1 MADDRSKGI
10 AFDAVRIKLASPEII
25 LSWSCG
31 AVTKPETINYRTQK
45 PEKDGLFCERI
56 FGPIKDYECNCGK
69 YKGMKN
75 KGIVCERCGV
85 EVTLS
90 KVRRERMGHIDLAT
104 PVVHIWYYKVPS
116 SRIGLLL
123 DTSLLKLERVI
134 YYESYAVI
142 SPGDTPYKVGDII
155 TTGEYDKIIQKQPEG
170 FTALMGGGAILELLK
185 NVNIEDLSL
194 SLRSLMKVESSPDKR
209 RAVLRRLQVVEAL
222 RNSGISP
229 EHMVITILPV
239 IPPDLRPLV
248 PLEGG
253 RYASSDLNDLYRRVI
268 TRNNRLKNMIT
279 AKAPEIILR
288 NEKRMLQEAVDALL
302 DNSRRKRPVLGRGQR
317 PLKSLADSLKGKQGR
332 FRQNLLGKRVDY
344 SGRSVIVVGP
354 ELKIYQCGIPRVM
367 ALELFKPFIV
377 RRLAEEGYAQS
388 IKSARRLLERG
399 AKEVWDILE
408 EVVKDHPVLL
418 NRAPTLHR
426 LSIQA
431 FMPVLVGGKAIRL
444 HPLVCIPF
452 NADFDGDQMAVHVP
466 LSFEAQAESIGLMNS
481 ANNILSPANGS
492 PISIPSQDI
501 IIGLYY
507 LTKERM
513 GAKGEGKSFAGL
525 PEVEHALESGKCE
538 LHARIRYLLSDKTIT
553 TTPGRVIFSRILPDG
568 IDFVNKPVDKKVL
581 SGLIEKTIRK
591 LGNYEA
597 VRFLDRLKDIGFEY
611 ATISGT
617 TIGIDDMVIPANKE
631 KLINKAY
638 KEVEDVHKARE
649 DGVITE
655 AERYNRVVDI
665 WSKTVSEI
673 EKSSVEVLS
682 KDKNGFNPLYLM
694 MTSEARGNIDQVRQI
709 TGLRGLMTK
718 PQRHREAGETIETPI
733 RSNLKE
739 GLSVVEYFI
748 STHGARKGLTDTALK
763 TSQAGYLTRKLVDVA
778 QDVII
783 IMEDCGAVRGTN
795 VTAIKEGEDVI
806 QPLHER
812 IRGRFALEDVVNPI
826 TSQIIVFAGEEITDE
841 KAIEIEECGI
851 DSVIIR
857 SVLTCEAGKGLCQKC
872 YGRNLATGRLVEIG
886 EAVGVMAAQS
896 IGEPGTQLT
905 LRTFHIGGT
914 ATRITWESFMKAPFD
929 GNVEYKNLRIAE
941 IKEEEFIN
949 LSRNG
954 KLILKGKDK
963 EISYNVP
970 YGAVLNVRD
979 KDLVVKEEP
988 LFEWD
993 PYSFVILAEKKGKIK
1008 LQNMTENLTYRLEY
1022 DERIGSKQ
1030 PVIMEHKRIH
1040 PEVKIFVGEKAV
1052 WSYILPTGAYIFVND
1067 GEEVNEGRLLAKL
1080 PREISR
1086 TRDITVGLPRVTQ
1099 LFEARRPRNVAV
1111 VSEIDGI
1118 CEFGRIEKGQRL
1130 LKVVGEHE
1138 KRIYRIPVSK
1148 HIIVYDG
1155 QKIKASNKLCE
1166 GEIEPHDILR
1176 VKGVNAVEEYL
1187 VNQIQEVYRLQGVKI
1202 DDKHIAIIVRQMLSK
1217 VKVVDPGDTTFI
1229 EGEIVEKWRAFEE
1242 NEKAKKLGLKPAIT
1256 NPVLLG
1262 ITRAILTTDSF
1273 ISAASFQETT
1283 RVLTDASLSAK
1294 SDKLH
1299 GIKENVIVGNLIPV
1313 GTGLTS
1319 YRKIKIKK
1327 TDKVLPVKD
1336 KQAKAEMLETANK
1349 TVEHNKNEASDKRRK
1364 GK

>member
-1 MADDRSKGI
+1 MANDRNKGT
-10 AFDAVRIKLASPEII
+10 AFDAIRIKLASPEAI
-25 LSWSCG
+25 LSWSYG
-31 AVTKPETINYRTQK
+31 EVTKPETINYRTQK

-56 FGPIKDYECNCGK
+56 FGPVKDYECNCGK
-69 YKGMKN
+69 YKGLKN
-75 KGIVCERCGV
+75 KGVVCERCGV

-90 KVRRERMGHIDLAT
+90 KVRRERMGHIELAT
-104 PVVHIWYYKVPS
+104 PVVHIWYYKAPP

-123 DTSLLKLERVI
+123 DQSLIKLERVI

-142 SPGDTPYKVGDII
+142 SPGNTSYKVGDVI
-155 TTGEYDKIIQKQPEG
+155 TTSEYNKIIQEKPEG
-170 FTALMGGGAILELLK
+170 FVALMGAKAIFELLK
-185 NVNIEDLSL
+185 SVNIEDLSL
-194 SLRSLMKVESSPDKR
+194 SLRSLIKVESSPDKR
-209 RAVLRRLQVVEAL
+209 RAILKRLQIVEAL

-229 EHMVITILPV
+229 EYMVITVLPV
-239 IPPDLRPLV
+239 VPPDLRPLV

-268 TRNNRLKNMIT
+268 TRNNRLKNMIA

-317 PLKSLADSLKGKQGR
+317 PLKSLSDSLKGKQGR

-367 ALELFKPFIV
+367 AIELFKPFVI
-377 RRLAEEGYAQS
+377 RRLAEQGYAQS

-399 AKEVWDILE
+399 AKEVWDILQ
-408 EVVKDHPVLL
+408 EVVKHHPVLL

-426 LSIQA
+426 LSMQA
-431 FMPVLVGGKAIRL
+431 FMPVLTDGKAIRL

-466 LSFEAQAESIGLMNS
+466 LSLEARIESMGLMNS

-501 IIGLYY
+501 IIGIYY
-507 LTKERM
+507 LTKERIS
-513 GAKGEGKSFAGL
+513 AKGEGGLFASL
-525 PEVEHALESGKCE
+525 SEVEHALESGKCD
-538 LHARIRYLLSDKTIT
+538 LHARIRYRVLDKIIT
-553 TTPGRVIFSRILPDG
+553 TTPGRILFSRILPNG
-568 IDFVNKPVDKKVL
+568 IDFVNKVVNRKVL
-581 SGLIEKTIRK
+581 SDLIKKTITK

-597 VRFLDRLKDIGFEY
+597 VRFLDRVKDIGFEY
-611 ATISGT
+611 ATISGI
-617 TIGIDDMVIPANKE
+617 TIGIEDMVIPSNKRE
-631 KLINKAY
+631 LIDKASE
-638 KEVEDVHKARE
+638 EVKKVNKARE
-649 DGVITE
+649 AAVITE
-655 AERYNRVVDI
+655 AERYNKVIDI
-665 WSKTVSEI
+665 WSRTVSEI
-673 EKSSVEVLS
+673 EKSSIEALL
-682 KDKNGFNPLYLM
+682 KDKDGFNPLYSM
-694 MTSEARGNIDQVRQI
+694 MESGARGNIDQVKQL

-718 PQRHREAGETIETPI
+718 PQRHRMGGETIETPI

-739 GLSVVEYFI
+739 GLTVVEYFI

-783 IMEDCGAVRGTN
+783 TIEDCGAVRGRK
-795 VTAIKEGEDVI
+795 VAAIKEGEDVI

-812 IRGRFALEDVVNPI
+812 IRGRFALEDVINPL
-826 TSQIIVFAGEEITDE
+826 TSQVIVFAGEEITDE

-851 DSVIIR
+851 ESVMIR
-857 SVLTCEAGKGLCQKC
+857 SVVTCEAKRGLCQKC

-914 ATRITWESFMKAPFD
+914 ATRVTKESFMKAPFD
-929 GNVEYKNLRIAE
+929 GHIEYKNLRIVARG
-941 IKEEEFIN
+941 KERFVN
-949 LSRNG
+949 LSRDG
-954 KLILKGKDK
+954 KLVLKAKDDK
-963 EISYNVP
+963 MSYNVP
-970 YGAVLNVRD
+970 YGATLNVKN
-979 KDLVVKEEP
+979 KDIVVKEEI

-1008 LQNMTENLTYRLEY
+1008 LENMIENLTYRLEY

-1030 PVIMEHKRIH
+1030 PIIMEHKRIH
-1040 PEVKIFVGEKAV
+1040 PEVKILSDGKPV
-1052 WSYILPTGAYIFVND
+1052 WNYILPTGAYIFVKD
-1067 GEEVNEGRLLAKL
+1067 SEEVNEGKLLAKL

-1086 TRDITVGLPRVTQ
+1086 TRDITVGLPRVIQ
-1099 LFEARRPRNVAV
+1099 LFEARRPKNIAV

-1118 CEFGRIEKGQRL
+1118 CEFGKIEKGQRL
-1130 LKVVGEHE
+1130 TKVVSEHE
-1138 KRIYRIPVSK
+1138 SRTYRIPVSK
-1148 HIIVYDG
+1148 HIVVYNG
-1155 QKIKASNKLCE
+1155 QKIKAADKLCE
-1166 GEIEPHDILR
+1166 GEIDPHDILQ
-1176 VKGVNAVEEYL
+1176 VKGVNAVEDYL

-1202 DDKHIAIIVRQMLSK
+1202 DDKHISIIVRQMLSK
-1217 VKVVDPGDTTFI
+1217 GKVIDNGDTTFI
-1229 EGEIVEKWRAFEE
+1229 EGEIVEKWRAIEE
-1242 NEKAKKLGLKPAIT
+1242 NEKVKKLGLNPAVI

-1273 ISAASFQETT
+1273 ISAASFQETIK
-1283 RVLTDASLSAK
+1283 VLTDASLSAK
-1294 SDKLH
+1294 SDRLQ

-1319 YRKIKIKK
+1319 YRNVSIKRK
-1327 TDKVLPVKD
+1327 DKVLSIEEEIG
-1336 KQAKAEMLETANK
+1336 AEVVEGTPE
-1349 TVEHNKNEASDKRRK
+1349 TVEYDKNESS
-1364 GK
+1364 GNQ